1 MSKFLRKC
9 SNCKDEIEVGRG
21 SPLSFHCHNCGHD
34 NGSSLKVP
42 KSKIQ
47 IPKPQ
52 IKPPKSKFVEID
64 GNLIN
69 TERIIFIEKSG
80 FDELSRVL
88 LEDGFPI
95 KNYYKVSFVHRFIEI
110 TKEEYEKLKEV
121 LS

>member
-1 MSKFLRKC
+1 MVTNDIPPPPK
-9 SNCKDEIEVGRG
+9 GG
-21 SPLSFHCHNCGHD
+21 SGTVQSF
-34 NGSSLKVP
+34 KVP
-42 KSKIQ
+42 TSK
-47 IPKPQ
+47 PR